1 MRAMLPHTYPF
12 RFVDTGDRLGPA
24 SDAGSTWQGS
34 VTARISTD
42 SWAAR
47 DGEIPSPMILAEAI
61 AQAALLLEGGDP
73 EIGRSGFLA
82 GIDGFEVARLPRAGD
97 TLAISVKLAA
107 RFGSVFKFEG
117 EVRSAD
123 ETLARG
129 AVLVRKGDRPFP
141 Q

>member
-1 MRAMLPHTYPF
+1 
-12 RFVDTGDRLGPA
+12 
-24 SDAGSTWQGS
+24 
-34 VTARISTD
+34 
-42 SWAAR
+42 
-47 DGEIPSPMILAEAI
+47 MILAEAI
-61 AQAALLLEGGDP
+61 AQAALLLEGCDP

-82 GIDGFEVARLPRAGD
+82 GIDGFEVVRLPRAGD
-97 TLAISVKLAA
+97 TLAISVKLAG